1 MNLQSGIHYGC
12 HMVISRRTFLN
23 YIVNTKY
30 FKLHSRTGEIMPY
43 CSKCGQR
50 NPDDAR
56 FCNKCGSSLGGPHRE
71 HRRKHDDQCE
81 ENCAG
86 GKRGASVFWA
96 IIVILVGFFILIEV
110 LKNTVGAPDWLEDL
124 EFWWI
129 IGVVIGIAI
138 IITGI
143 KILTSDDNKPDKPY

>member
-1 MNLQSGIHYGC
+1 
-12 HMVISRRTFLN
+12 
-23 YIVNTKY
+23 
-30 FKLHSRTGEIMPY
+30 MPY

-50 NPDDAR
+50 NPDEAR

-71 HRRKHDDQCE
+71 HAKKPDDQCE

-96 IIVILVGFFILIEV
+96 IIVILVGLFILIEV